1 MANCCKL
8 LILGKYLWQK
18 EVCYK
23 KMLKINEFY
32 SNLRKIIF
40 VMVNMNFMKKKGSID
55 TKKVKK
61 MRYRRFLNYLEFL
74 KFQKM

>member
-1 MANCCKL
+1 
-8 LILGKYLWQK
+8 
-18 EVCYK
+18 
-23 KMLKINEFY
+23 MLKINEFY